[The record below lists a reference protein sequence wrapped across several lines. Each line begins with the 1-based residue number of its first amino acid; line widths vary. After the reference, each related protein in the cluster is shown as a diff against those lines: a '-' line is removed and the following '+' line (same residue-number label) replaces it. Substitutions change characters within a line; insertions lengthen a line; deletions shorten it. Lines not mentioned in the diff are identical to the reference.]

1 MKLVFVTQQVDPA
14 DPVLGATV
22 AKLRALAARVD
33 ELVVISLAAAAPAA
47 LPANCRVITF
57 GGGSRLGRGVRFAR
71 ALAREVPGAGAVV
84 AHMSPVFALLAA
96 PVARPLRV
104 PVLLWYAH
112 WHASTALR
120 AAAAVSTRVISVD
133 AHSFPIEAKKLVP
146 IGHGIDFG
154 GLTCHERDAPAVL
167 RVLVL
172 GRYSP
177 AKGIDTILRA
187 VESVP
192 DARLEAHGTT
202 GTAEEE
208 RHLTD
213 LHRLVEELG
222 IGDRVELG
230 GPVRFDDVPEL
241 HRAAD
246 VLVNNMRA
254 GAPDKVVFE
263 AMGSCLPVLASN
275 PGFAELVADIEPPLL
290 FARDRPGE
298 LADRLRAY
306 AALSAAERS
315 AIGRLLRERAVAG
328 HSVESWADAVV
339 SLAR

>member
-22 AKLRALAARVD
+22 AKLRALATRVD
-33 ELVVISLAAAAPAA
+33 ELVVLSLAAAPDV
-47 LPANCRVITF
+47 LPANCRVIAF
-57 GGGSRLGRGVRFAR
+57 GGGSRLGRGARLAR
-71 ALAREVPGAGAVV
+71 ALAREAPHAGAVV

-112 WHASTALR
+112 WHASGVLR
-120 AAAAVSTRVISVD
+120 AATVVSSRVISVD
-133 AHSFPIEAKKLVP
+133 GHSFPIRTGKLAA

-154 GLTCHERDAPAVL
+154 GLPCLERRGGDGL

-187 VESVP
+187 VADVP
-192 DARLEAHGTT
+192 RARLEAHGTT
-202 GTAEEE
+202 GTAEEKA
-208 RHLTD
+208 HLAQ
-213 LHRLVEELG
+213 LRRLVDRLG
-222 IGDRVELG
+222 IGERVELG
-230 GPVRFDDVPEL
+230 GPVPRDRIAEL
-241 HRAAD
+241 HGAAD

-275 PGFAELVADIEPPLL
+275 TGFAELFSGIEPPLR
-290 FARDRPGE
+290 FAREDPDE
-298 LADRLRAY
+298 LAARLRDY
-306 AALSAAERS
+306 AALSAEARN
-315 AIGRLLRERAVAG
+315 AVGRRLRERAVAG